1 MSVKTE
7 SKPRARRG
15 KQTVPSKTTLNLVMK
30 EKSALRLSRV
40 IPAVL
45 IIAVLALVIGKFA
58 VADRCARLRAAE
70 HELANR
76 QATLRVLQ
84 ASYADYDQVKEQ
96 YNRYTCEGFDNTI
109 ADRQEIL
116 DLLESDI
123 IPYSETQSVSV
134 TGNVFSTTLTGLT
147 LNEVSTMIA
156 RLEANP
162 LVDRVTVSTAGY
174 NDDRS
179 AAGGEAANLRPYAT
193 VTIVFKN
200 AEIDE
205 GGER

>member
-7 SKPRARRG
+7 TKSRAIRG
-15 KQTVPSKTTLNLVMK
+15 KQTVPTKTVMNLVMK
-30 EKSALRLSRV
+30 EKSAVRLSRV

-45 IIAVLALVIGKFA
+45 VILVVAVLFGKFA
-58 VADRCARLRAAE
+58 VADRFARLRDAE
-70 HELANR
+70 DELAAR
-76 QATLRVLQ
+76 KAWLQ
-84 ASYADYDQVKEQ
+84 QLELYYADYDEVKEQ
-96 YNRYTCEGFDNTI
+96 YNEYTYKGFDRTI

-147 LNEVSTMIA
+147 LDQVSTMIS

-162 LVDRVTVSTAGY
+162 LVERVTVSTAGY
-174 NDDRS
+174 NEEQTADPETPYS
-179 AAGGEAANLRPYAT
+179 RPYAT
-193 VTIVFKN
+193 MTIVFTN
-200 AEIDE
+200 AE
-205 GGER
+205 GGDQ

>member
-1 MSVKTE
+1 
-7 SKPRARRG
+7 
-15 KQTVPSKTTLNLVMK
+15 
-30 EKSALRLSRV
+30 
-40 IPAVL
+40 
-45 IIAVLALVIGKFA
+45 
-58 VADRCARLRAAE
+58 
-70 HELANR
+70 
-76 QATLRVLQ
+76 
-84 ASYADYDQVKEQ
+84 
-96 YNRYTCEGFDNTI
+96 
-109 ADRQEIL
+109 
-116 DLLESDI
+116 
-123 IPYSETQSVSV
+123 
-134 TGNVFSTTLTGLT
+134 
-147 LNEVSTMIA
+147 MIA